1 MENEVGDEDEEGIWP
16 PRLGLTLMGRMGDA
30 LGEMCWDIRSP
41 SSVASR

>member
-1 MENEVGDEDEEGIWP
+1 MENEVGDEEEEGGWP
-16 PRLGLTLMGRMGDA
+16 LRTGLNLMGRMGDA